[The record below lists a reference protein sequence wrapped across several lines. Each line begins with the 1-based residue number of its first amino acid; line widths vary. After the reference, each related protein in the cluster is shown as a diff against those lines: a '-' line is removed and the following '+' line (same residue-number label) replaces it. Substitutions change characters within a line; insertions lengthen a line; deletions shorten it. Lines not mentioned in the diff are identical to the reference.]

1 MGKLDIDRLIAGWR
15 GPALAAL
22 VAMLAALPGLLAT
35 PPLDRD
41 ESRYAEATAQM
52 LEARDF
58 VNIEF
63 QDEPRHKKPVGIH
76 WLQAASVAAARH
88 GDVRT
93 IPPYRVPSMLGAAL
107 AAAACAWGA
116 TAFFGARGGVIAGV
130 ALGSSVL
137 LSTEGFFATTDGAL
151 CGAITLSMAALGR
164 LYGAARGIGQAGFK
178 EKLLFWI
185 GMALAILI
193 KGPIGP
199 MVVGLTLIALAIADR
214 KAGNGWIKRL
224 GWWWGILLVILTFG
238 PWAYAITVA
247 TKGAFWGRAI
257 GGDLAPKLAGG
268 QESHGAPPGYYLVL
282 SLVTFFPAT
291 LMLAGAAVAGWTRR
305 AEPAVRFALCWLIPS
320 WLVFELA
327 PTKLPQY
334 VLPLYGALA
343 WLVAA
348 ALTRPLG
355 KASRWT
361 GVGLIAFGALVVSA
375 VAIAGH
381 VGLGG
386 PADLPFAV
394 LTVLFALGAAVGGSW
409 LLLRGRTAEGVVLA
423 CGLGLLAHAALFGG
437 ETANIRG
444 LWPSKMVLED
454 LRRAGLDPKTSGP
467 VAYVGYAEPSAVFL
481 DGKGTRINASPAEAA
496 AAVAQGRVAVVDSH
510 QGKAFLAALAARG
523 VSAEVVAVEQAYN
536 YSKGR
541 KITLTVYRRSAG

>member
-22 VAMLAALPGLLAT
+22 VAIVAALPGLLAT

-52 LEARDF
+52 LETRDF

-76 WLQAASVAAARH
+76 WLQAASVAAASGGHLRQ
-88 GDVRT
+88 
-93 IPPYRVPSMLGAAL
+93 IPPYRIPSILGAAL

-116 TAFFGARGGVIAGV
+116 TAFFGARAGV
-130 ALGSSVL
+130 LAGAALGSTVL

-164 LYGAARGIGQAGFK
+164 LYGAARGVGRAGFGS
-178 EKLLFWI
+178 KLLFWI

-199 MVVGLTLIALAIADR
+199 MVVALTLIALAIADR
-214 KAGNGWIKRL
+214 KQGNGWIKGL
-224 GWWWGILLVILTFG
+224 GWWWGILLVLVTFG
-238 PWAYAITVA
+238 PWAWAITVA
-247 TKGAFWGRAI
+247 TKGAFWGHAI

-268 QESHGAPPGYYLVL
+268 QESHGAPPGLYLVL
-282 SLVTFFPAT
+282 ALATFFPAT
-291 LMLAGAAVAGWTRR
+291 LLLAGAAVAGWTRR
-305 AEPAVRFALCWLIPS
+305 AEPAVRYALCWLIPS
-320 WLVFELA
+320 WIVFELA

-343 WLVAA
+343 WLIAA
-348 ALTRPLG
+348 ALTRGIG
-355 KASRWT
+355 KGARWT
-361 GVGLIAFGALVVSA
+361 GLGLALLGGLIVAA
-375 VAIAGH
+375 VAVAGH

-386 PADLPFAV
+386 AADLPWAV
-394 LTVLFALGAAVGGSW
+394 LAVLFALGAAIGGGW
-409 LLLRGRTAEGVVLA
+409 LLVRGRAAEGLVLA
-423 CGLGLLAHAALFGG
+423 CGLGVLAHAALFGG
-437 ETANIRG
+437 ETANLRA
-444 LWPSKMVLED
+444 LWPSKSVLED
-454 LRRAGLDPKTSGP
+454 LRRAGLDPKTTGP

-481 DGKGTRINASPAEAA
+481 DGRATDINATPVTAA
-496 AAVAQGRVAVVDSH
+496 AAIAQGRVAVVDSK
-510 QGKAFLAALAARG
+510 QDKAFQDELAAKGLRAQP
-523 VSAEVVAVEQAYN
+523 VAVEKAYN

-541 KITLTVYRRSAG
+541 KITLTAYRKAG